1 MTKLRLGVIG
11 TGAFAE
17 ACHVPGL
24 QSHPR
29 AEVVAL
35 CGRDLARTRALAER
49 LHVPEITTD
58 YRELCA
64 RKDLDAITIAT
75 PNACHAA
82 QAQAAFAAGKH
93 VFCEKPLG
101 MSVREVREMLRIA
114 EGSHRVHQVAFTYRY
129 LYGVQELKRRVL
141 QGDVGAPY
149 YVRVKHES
157 WEGLHPDAKVGFREK
172 LDLGGGGV
180 LYDVGS
186 HLFDLVQF
194 VFGSVHSVLG
204 DMILV
209 PRERLDPK
217 TGALVPVETDDV
229 VSAWFCCE
237 NGVHGHLFAS
247 RATPSSGEKAFIEV
261 VGPQG
266 ALKASLSRGSMDVL
280 SLSRPMHPAWERVP
294 LPEGAADGHAHCLP
308 RMMGSFVEACL
319 RGKLDGAVD
328 ASFHDGLAVQ
338 QAMEGVQEASQKQAW
353 IRLTGDD

>member
-1 MTKLRLGVIG
+1 M
-11 TGAFAE
+11 
-17 ACHVPGL
+17 PGL
-24 QSHPR
+24 QSHPH

-101 MSVREVREMLRIA
+101 MSVR
-114 EGSHRVHQVAFTYRY
+114 GSARDANGLPRAVTGCTRSPSPIVICTGFK
-129 LYGVQELKRRVL
+129 VKRRVL

-194 VFGSVHSVLG
+194 VFGPVHSVLG

-261 VGPQG
+261 VGSQG
-266 ALKASLSRGSMDVL
+266 ALKASLSRGSVDVL

-294 LPEGAADGHAHCLP
+294 LPEGAADGPSSL
-308 RMMGSFVEACL
+308 S
-319 RGKLDGAVD
+319 
-328 ASFHDGLAVQ
+328 ASHDGEFCGGLPSREAGWGRRCVVSRWSRRVSKL
-338 QAMEGVQEASQKQAW
+338 EGVQEAV
-353 IRLTGDD
+353 RETGVDPAHR